1 MEAVVAVLHKKEE
14 KKSKSTCISPKE
26 VLPTNQFFFTEHF
39 SSMTDSDRTWPS

>member
-1 MEAVVAVLHKKEE
+1 MTAFYNRLTSCKLFQQ
-14 KKSKSTCISPKE
+14 STCISPKE